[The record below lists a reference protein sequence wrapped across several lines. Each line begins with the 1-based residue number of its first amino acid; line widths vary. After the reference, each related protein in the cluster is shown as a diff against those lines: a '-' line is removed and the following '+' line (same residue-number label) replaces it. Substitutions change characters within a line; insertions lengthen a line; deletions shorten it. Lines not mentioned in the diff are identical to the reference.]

1 MTTID
6 LSTPVKGV
14 EFRWSS
20 SRGYTYEECKRKYW
34 LHYFAADKYEEIKRL
49 SGLSALPLWAGVL
62 AHDSIEAYLRTH
74 DKIIGPAEQEK
85 LIHQI
90 THGQMPQDWQY
101 SLAGIKKFRL
111 WEHEYAQE
119 VDSHRKKVTM
129 GIVAESM
136 RAFFRGRILAE
147 MMEVGRKNWLSIE
160 DSIKIDLAPGYPI
173 NVKMDAAYRHGGLV
187 KVVDW
192 KTGARMADENQHQIV
207 AYALVAIMLGWA
219 KTPEEIETTLAYLVL
234 GEEKSRR
241 MSWEV
246 IERSREKIIKACD
259 AMRENVSV
267 GPDGLQE
274 AVGEEFPQCGVTWKC
289 RNCKFRR
296 VCFPNWSGK
305 AAVSPA
311 SDAQRAG

>member
-1 MTTID
+1 VFLGIALVPDQFGVWMG
-6 LSTPVKGV
+6 TP
-14 EFRWSS
+14 
-20 SRGYTYEECKRKYW
+20 
-34 LHYFAADKYEEIKRL
+34 LHLTVQPFTWWR
-49 SGLSALPLWAGVL
+49 
-62 AHDSIEAYLRTH
+62 DSLKELGT
-74 DKIIGPAEQEK
+74 
-85 LIHQI
+85 
-90 THGQMPQDWQY
+90 
-101 SLAGIKKFRL
+101 
-111 WEHEYAQE
+111 
-119 VDSHRKKVTM
+119 
-129 GIVAESM
+129 
-136 RAFFRGRILAE
+136 
-147 MMEVGRKNWLSIE
+147 
-160 DSIKIDLAPGYPI
+160 
-173 NVKMDAAYRHGGLV
+173 
-187 KVVDW
+187 VVDW
-192 KTGARMADENQHQIV
+192 KTGARMADDNQHQIV